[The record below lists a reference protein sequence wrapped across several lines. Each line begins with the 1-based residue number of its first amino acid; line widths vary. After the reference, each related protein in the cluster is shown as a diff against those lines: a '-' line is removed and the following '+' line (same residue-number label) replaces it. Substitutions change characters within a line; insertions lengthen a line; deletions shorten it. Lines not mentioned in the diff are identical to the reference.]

1 MASGVGKARVP
12 MGPSSPSASTRFV
25 AMVSVRAQVQ
35 LVVHSVFTASSK
47 TVGERSMR
55 PAPRSAAQRRS
66 GSLAPLEIVVP
77 KGCFY
82 NPDSMA
88 PLSCNPP
95 ACIPALSLIYILFGK
110 MLFDRY
116 LVAPNNKPAIKVK
129 KTNILRSTS
138 AVITGE
144 RNKQHL

>member
-1 MASGVGKARVP
+1 MSNRACAD
-12 MGPSSPSASTRFV
+12 SA
-25 AMVSVRAQVQ
+25 
-35 LVVHSVFTASSK
+35 
-47 TVGERSMR
+47 
-55 PAPRSAAQRRS
+55 
-66 GSLAPLEIVVP
+66 
-77 KGCFY
+77 
-82 NPDSMA
+82 
-88 PLSCNPP
+88 
-95 ACIPALSLIYILFGK
+95 GK